1 MQTAGL
7 IELAATLAPNTW
19 HEITKI
25 RDATAYL
32 VRATPQQRDFDIHD
46 DVDEFVIV
54 LKGEFPVETP
64 AGKSVTKAGQS
75 LLVPRGTPHRAR
87 VTDEAIIVLIR

>member
-32 VRATPQQRDFDIHD
+32 VRVTPQQRDFDVHD
-46 DVDEFVIV
+46 DVDELVIV

-64 AGKSVTKAGQS
+64 AGKSVSKAGQS
-75 LLVPRGTPHRAR
+75 VLVPRGTPHRTWA
-87 VTDEAIIVLIR
+87 TDEAIIVLIR

>member
-1 MQTAGL
+1 MQSAGL

-19 HEITKI
+19 HEISRI

-32 VRATPQQRDFDIHD
+32 VRATPQQRDFDVHD

-54 LKGEFPVETP
+54 LKGEFPIETP
-64 AGKSVTKAGQS
+64 TGKSVTKAGQS
-75 LLVPRGTPHRAR
+75 ILVPRGTPHRTR
-87 VTDEAIIVLIR
+87 VTGEAIIVLIR